1 MTRAGRARST
11 LTGLLLAIVAV
22 ACSDMV
28 GATSSDPPTNAI
40 TTRGDTSN
48 TSNPDTVPDDS
59 IPDDSIPDD
68 SIPDDSI
75 PDDSIPGDSVPPDT
89 TTPPDTS
96 TPPDTTTPPDT
107 STPPT
112 PPDTGQQNAQ
122 IQGTMIGIDST
133 RNPFVELGPIKN
145 VKVTLFRVRY
155 VRNPGDTLRIVFDS
169 VDTKASN
176 AQGKF
181 HFTHLYRGVYLMKA
195 TPEAGSPWWPGQMGT
210 NAYGANDLVLL
221 TPLKFYLHK
230 K

>member
-28 GATSSDPPTNAI
+28 GANSGDPITNAI
-40 TTRGDTSN
+40 TTRGDTSS
-48 TSNPDTVPDDS
+48 TSNPDT

-75 PDDSIPGDSVPPDT
+75 PDDSIPPDT

-112 PPDTGQQNAQ
+112 PPDTGARNAQ
-122 IQGTMIGIDST
+122 IRGTVVGIDST
-133 RNPFVELGPIKN
+133 ESPFIEVGPIKD
-145 VKVTLFRVRY
+145 VTINLFRVRY
-155 VRNPGDTLRIVFDS
+155 VRPPGDTIRVVFDS
-169 VDTKASN
+169 IDTQKSN

-181 HFTHLYRGVYLMKA
+181 HFNGLYRGAYLLKA
-195 TPEAGSPWWPGQMGT
+195 IPEPGSPWWPSQIGT
-210 NAYGANDLVLL
+210 NAYSPNDLVLL
-221 TPLKFYLHK
+221 APLKIYLHK